1 METIIIIMWKPANQR
16 RRDPGAMERA
26 CLPFG
31 SLPLHSTLLHYY
43 YCFIQFVF
51 NLHNNATLRCRY
63 KSEQFYFLF
72 YFFTLAN
79 LSNISLLF
87 DSFLIYAKNSR
98 TTSFSS
104 LSFFTLSLP
113 SFIFFHSLTL
123 FLSLIL
129 SFCFSF
135 CSGFYVTIFLFRFC
149 ASVCCRSLDFI
160 WWGERRK
167 KSAPTHAHKIL
178 KRTR

>member
-51 NLHNNATLRCRY
+51 IIMPLCVVVINANN
-63 KSEQFYFLF
+63 SIFYSI
-72 YFFTLAN
+72 FFTLAN